1 MEKPAESVE
10 NYLETIL
17 MLGYNRA
24 IVRSVDIANEL
35 GFSKPSISVAMKN
48 LKASGYIEII
58 AGGQI
63 TLTKSGREI
72 AQRIYDRHTLISD
85 LLIFLGVDHD
95 TAVRDACKMEH
106 GMSEESFIA
115 LQGHLKD
122 LKQKMYMRK
131 RPEENA

>member
-17 MLGYNRA
+17 MLGYDGA
-24 IVRSVDIANEL
+24 VVRSIDIANEL

-48 LKASGYIEII
+48 LKANGYIEVKT
-58 AGGQI
+58 GGQI
-63 TLTKSGREI
+63 TLTKTGREI

-85 LLIFLGVDHD
+85 LLIHLGVDNE
-95 TAVRDACKMEH
+95 TAVKDACKMEH

-115 LQGHLKD
+115 LEKHLEG
-122 LKQKMYMRK
+122 LKQKMYMK
-131 RPEENA
+131 KKNEE